1 MASSS
6 APFQI
11 IDDDDDFDW
20 EAAVREIDVACE
32 ATAAAAAVN
41 STLDKFM
48 GFSSKVKNAEP
59 APHNSNGF
67 GDINEN
73 DFDNDGSDGKGC
85 CVPIDIEAAKTW
97 IYPVALPTGLGKTF
111 IAAVVMYNYFRWF
124 PEGKIV
130 FAAPSRPLVMQ
141 QIEAC
146 HNIVDI
152 PQEYTIDLTG
162 QTNPTR
168 RASLWKEKR
177 VFFVTPQV
185 LEKDILSGTCMV
197 KHLVCLVIDEAH
209 RATGNYSYCVVVRE
223 LMAVP
228 VQLRILALSA
238 TPGSKQQAV
247 QNIIDNLQIST
258 LEYRNEGD
266 PDVLPYVHDRKIE
279 LIKVPMGKDAVEINN
294 LLSDVIRPFAARLS
308 ALGVLQNRDYLA
320 FSPCDILNSRDKFHR
335 DPPRDLP
342 HTKYGEIEGYFAVLL
357 TLYHTRKVLSS
368 HGIKYA
374 FEMANDK
381 LQQGA
386 SGRLLSRNETLLKA
400 KLLMQKTVDHGA
412 PSPKLSK
419 MLEILSD
426 HFKMNDPN
434 NSRVIIFSNYRGS
447 VRDILD
453 ELANIGPSVKATEF
467 IGQSSGK
474 ASKGQSQKVQQAVL
488 EKFRAGVYNVI
499 VATSIAEEVLAFEGS
514 ELKGYLRKQ
523 ANSKNLKKIM
533 WNGGMNSFNFHPSPR
548 MIPHVIRPEVQHVKL
563 LIETFVPRG
572 KKAKVAH
579 PVQIPTLE
587 NKLSDNEIDL
597 LAKYFNSSGESLS
610 KPSLIAYRHFQAFPS
625 RVHRVSHSFR
635 TEMLIDAMQHLEG
648 LAFSSYAKASSE
660 VETPGNLCMRVE
672 AAETYENGEEEED
685 CERELSENDKDP
697 AKTTVE
703 VINSVKEFTGKNSH
717 THLSLF
723 DSELVTVDDLGN
735 VLVSPVPR
743 LSAKEAPESKCVG
756 ADLMAMM
763 KLPKEDVCDRMDS
776 NDLIHEKTMKFKGV
790 FDDLGERMEENVQ
803 ASRLCNM
810 DEWQEE
816 VFQSDRVLQ
825 TPVCKVKP
833 KDSRTAEDP
842 EAILDNTDIK
852 KLSNDSEDVAAL
864 SPRLTNFIL
873 SGVVPESPLN
883 SPDRENDEGQKLNSD
898 DLMGS
903 LQKSNQAVHYSTT
916 IGENVLPSQ
925 INETFTPLQ
934 RRDKNGEREASRD
947 SRSSLQNFYGNQ
959 TPFEKL
965 SSPSCS
971 KDWYLESQHKSERV
985 GQKQFR
991 RLRKLGDV
999 CRQTSLEC
1007 NEQTNVSS
1015 KRLAGSCFTTNQTV
1029 NKKRR
1034 GEMKQVKDA
1043 RAFIEVEAEVSSEGL
1058 VSDDEDEEDCNSY
1071 DDSFIDDRINLT
1083 AADTQADSSRMDMM
1097 AIYRF
1102 LFIIFIIL
1110 RSLLTQSPMAQLP
1123 KAFSHQTPESMAP
1136 RCITNVTMSSSG
1148 PKYHPTPQAGLESS
1162 TRGSEATP
1170 CATTHSLEEKESKI
1184 ENRKRKASPC
1194 ETSPIPAR
1202 NLENDFLL
1210 QPETGG
1216 GRSSPLR
1223 VQERKNEDMIAA
1235 SSAPCEPVVSP
1246 ACRMP
1251 ISIPPIVQL

>member
-1 MASSS
+1 
-6 APFQI
+6 
-11 IDDDDDFDW
+11 
-20 EAAVREIDVACE
+20 
-32 ATAAAAAVN
+32 
-41 STLDKFM
+41 
-48 GFSSKVKNAEP
+48 
-59 APHNSNGF
+59 
-67 GDINEN
+67 
-73 DFDNDGSDGKGC
+73 
-85 CVPIDIEAAKTW
+85 
-97 IYPVALPTGLGKTF
+97 
-111 IAAVVMYNYFRWF
+111 
-124 PEGKIV
+124 
-130 FAAPSRPLVMQ
+130 
-141 QIEAC
+141 
-146 HNIVDI
+146 
-152 PQEYTIDLTG
+152 
-162 QTNPTR
+162 
-168 RASLWKEKR
+168 
-177 VFFVTPQV
+177 
-185 LEKDILSGTCMV
+185 
-197 KHLVCLVIDEAH
+197 
-209 RATGNYSYCVVVRE
+209 
-223 LMAVP
+223 
-228 VQLRILALSA
+228 
-238 TPGSKQQAV
+238 
-247 QNIIDNLQIST
+247 
-258 LEYRNEGD
+258 
-266 PDVLPYVHDRKIE
+266 
-279 LIKVPMGKDAVEINN
+279 
-294 LLSDVIRPFAARLS
+294 
-308 ALGVLQNRDYLA
+308 
-320 FSPCDILNSRDKFHR
+320 
-335 DPPRDLP
+335 
-342 HTKYGEIEGYFAVLL
+342 
-357 TLYHTRKVLSS
+357 
-368 HGIKYA
+368 
-374 FEMANDK
+374 
-381 LQQGA
+381 
-386 SGRLLSRNETLLKA
+386 
-400 KLLMQKTVDHGA
+400 
-412 PSPKLSK
+412 
-419 MLEILSD
+419 
-426 HFKMNDPN
+426 
-434 NSRVIIFSNYRGS
+434 
-447 VRDILD
+447 
-453 ELANIGPSVKATEF
+453 
-467 IGQSSGK
+467 
-474 ASKGQSQKVQQAVL
+474 
-488 EKFRAGVYNVI
+488 
-499 VATSIAEEVLAFEGS
+499 
-514 ELKGYLRKQ
+514 
-523 ANSKNLKKIM
+523 M

-572 KKAKVAH
+572 KKAKGAH

-672 AAETYENGEEEED
+672 AAETYENGEEDLETFGCSPEED

-743 LSAKEAPESKCVG
+743 LSAKEAPGSKCVG

-810 DEWQEE
+810 DEWQKE

-825 TPVCKVKP
+825 TPVCKVKS

-883 SPDRENDEGQKLNSD
+883 SPDREKDEGQKLNSD

-999 CRQTSLEC
+999 CRKTSLEC

-1097 AIYRF
+1097 AIYR
-1102 LFIIFIIL
+1102 

-1170 CATTHSLEEKESKI
+1170 CATTRSLEEKESKI

-1223 VQERKNEDMIAA
+1223 VQERKNEDMVLFDDDDDEFFRGIDLDAVEEEAA
-1235 SSAPCEPVVSP
+1235 RILRHKSQNQAT
-1246 ACRMP
+1246 
-1251 ISIPPIVQL
+1251 SIPIPRNIDFFSDAPSFDLGI